1 MSTLLALGDS
11 HTFGAEILG
20 VDNHYDPTNSELA
33 YPQKLGNEL
42 GFNKVINLAVSGG
55 SNMRIERSL
64 LDYLTTSGDTP
75 DLVVIGWT
83 AIGRFEY
90 CIGLDEDGDYEY
102 ANVNS
107 WLNPKWKDNPE
118 QYNRWKNFLPITTA
132 DDLLAQK
139 YRSVLY
145 TMNLLENKNIPYI
158 MFDVMN
164 DHINTTETE
173 LGEVIEWN
181 GEHKTDKALYTA
193 TECDNYLRGENLD
206 YWSYV
211 FNTGFDDVQINGG
224 HANEAAHTHWALK
237 LKQELKH
244 RNIYGEKNA
253 ETI

>member
-20 VDNHYDPTNSELA
+20 EDNHYDPANSELA
-33 YPQKLGNEL
+33 YPQKLGDQL
-42 GFNKVINLAVSGG
+42 GFDKVVNLAVSGG

-64 LDYLTTSGDTP
+64 LEYLTTSGDKP

-83 AIGRFEY
+83 VIGRFEY
-90 CIGLDEDGDYEY
+90 CNGLNGNGDYQY
-102 ANVNS
+102 ANINS
-107 WLNPKWKDNPE
+107 WLNPAWDTSSE
-118 QYNRWKNFLPITTA
+118 LYTLWKNFLPITTA
-132 DDLLAQK
+132 DDILAQK

-164 DHINTTETE
+164 NHINQAETE
-173 LGEVIEWN
+173 SGDVLEWN
-181 GEHKTDKALYTA
+181 GDHKTDKALYTA
-193 TECDNYLRGENLD
+193 TECTNYLRGENMD

-211 FNTGFDDVQINGG
+211 FNSGFEDVQMNGG
-224 HANEAAHTHWALK
+224 HANEAGHQRWAEK
-237 LKQELKH
+237 IKQELTE

-253 ETI
+253 KTI